1 MKAFSFSAP
10 RIPVI
15 KSGASNYLTIPEWL
29 VLSGGKADQ
38 ENDSHYQTFS
48 PPDSYLAM
56 RTIFTHCCTMSR
68 LHAGTV

>member
-15 KSGASNYLTIPEWL
+15 KNGGSKYLTIPNWL
-29 VLSGGKADQ
+29 VNSGGKADQ
-38 ENDSHYQTFS
+38 AVDSHFQTFS

-68 LHAGTV
+68 LHAGSV